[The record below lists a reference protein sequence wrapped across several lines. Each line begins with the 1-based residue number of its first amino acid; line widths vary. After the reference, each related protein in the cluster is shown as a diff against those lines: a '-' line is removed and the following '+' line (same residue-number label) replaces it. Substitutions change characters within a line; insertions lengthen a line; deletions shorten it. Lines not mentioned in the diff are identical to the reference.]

1 MKMQQLIDFINTI
14 PGFMWNNIFTVI
26 NTLFCGLIV
35 ALFTSM
41 FLKKK
46 EERTRIAGIIVEKR
60 INSEQ
65 EVLHFLNMSCL
76 RKRSTRIITANTI
89 LRLMNC

>member
-1 MKMQQLIDFINTI
+1 MKMQQLINFINTI

-46 EERTRIAGIIVEKR
+46 EERTILSI
-60 INSEQ
+60 
-65 EVLHFLNMSCL
+65 
-76 RKRSTRIITANTI
+76 RSWQTQKS
-89 LRLMNC
+89 M